1 MKNGLKEKSR
11 DSKRMKQECEKTCFP
26 GKALFAENEEE
37 LARQNKRHG
46 EQEAWRARGMGPGT
60 SLGVEAL
67 ACLRSK
73 TACGWQV

>member
-46 EQEAWRARGMGPGT
+46 EQEAWRARGMESERHGPRDQPWSG
-60 SLGVEAL
+60 GVGVFEE
-67 ACLRSK
+67 
-73 TACGWQV
+73 

>member
-46 EQEAWRARGMGPGT
+46 EQDI
-60 SLGVEAL
+60 V
-67 ACLRSK
+67 
-73 TACGWQV
+73 